1 MESIYLAY
9 KNIWFLY
16 SIYMFGVWELYCNY
30 MGALLFYSENT
41 RKSENNPKHKYITL
55 LSQVNICSIKQV
67 ILKENKENLSK
78 CR

>member
-16 SIYMFGVWELYCNY
+16 AIYMLGVWELYCNY

-41 RKSENNPKHKYITL
+41 RKSENNPKHKYL
-55 LSQVNICSIKQV
+55 
-67 ILKENKENLSK
+67 
-78 CR
+78 